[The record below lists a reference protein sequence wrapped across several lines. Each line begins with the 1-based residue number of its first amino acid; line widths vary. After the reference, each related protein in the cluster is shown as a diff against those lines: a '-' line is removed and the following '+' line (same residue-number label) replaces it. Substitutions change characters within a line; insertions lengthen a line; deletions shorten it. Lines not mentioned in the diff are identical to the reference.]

1 MAIFD
6 TTQPLKLSG
15 DIDRDLQLQI
25 DYFDNVN
32 RPYVADAF
40 RGIKNEKDGL
50 FNSFRTDLFDQFDA
64 FQNAINPTFDQFLR
78 QSSNIANQILPS
90 IQQQRG
96 LVEQQFWPNWE
107 LIWQANKYY
116 WNLINALNNA
126 VTWGISAAWNQALR
140 TWASQSAINQAISQA
155 RSQWL
160 GDIAKVQWEKLAQQ
174 QNMLSNFLQLQDN
187 LRKQQFDYQNE
198 LIRNPL
204 LQLNQMIQ
212 QLWTSLI
219 GWLQWINN
227 AELQQMLANQLRWLS
242 GWTTS
247 TQQLPQ
253 QQWIQQASKE
263 VIDYI
268 RNNPISLARWVNTNG
283 LKRIK

>member
-15 DIDRDLQLQI
+15 DIDRDLQMQI
-25 DYFDNVN
+25 DYFNNVD

-64 FQNAINPTFDQFLR
+64 FQQAVNPTFDQFLR
-78 QSSNIANQILPS
+78 QSSNIANQILPW
-90 IQQQRG
+90 IEQQRS

-107 LIWQANKYY
+107 LVWQANKYY
-116 WNLINALNNA
+116 VNLLNALNNA
-126 VTWGISAAWNQALR
+126 VTGWVSAAWNQAQR
-140 TWASQSAINQAISQA
+140 TWASQSAINQALSQA

-160 GDIAKVQWEKLAQQ
+160 WDIAKVQGEKLAQQ
-174 QNMLSNFLQLQDN
+174 QNMLSNFLQLQDS
-187 LRKQQFDYQNE
+187 LRKQSFDYQNE

-204 LQLNQMIQ
+204 LQLNQIIQ

-227 AELQQMLANQLRWLS
+227 AEM
-242 GWTTS
+242 
-247 TQQLPQ
+247 QQLLSKSLAWWGGWWVTSQVQ
-253 QQWIQQASKE
+253 QQQVVPQASKE

-268 RNNPISLARWVNTNG
+268 RNNPISLAKGVDSRNLIMN
-283 LKRIK
+283 K